1 MHRLVAFGCSNTY
14 GEALENP
21 KEQAWPSVLAEMLN
35 YECVNLSYPGSS
47 PRYVIYKMQKFNFRK
62 TDIVVVLW
70 PEVSRYCCIQEDD
83 SVKHIGIWYY
93 SKGKTTKNLYEE
105 MFTKKHAEYDFDL
118 FDSYAKMLFNNKN
131 IKYLDY
137 VGPYFWLDKNKYKME
152 LLDYGSD
159 GRHPGVKSH
168 KNFAQ
173 YVYKNIKE

>member
-21 KEQAWPSVLAEMLN
+21 QEQAWPSVLAEMLN

-93 SKGKTTKNLYEE
+93 SKDKTTKNAMMVSIGRLANILTHLLY
-105 MFTKKHAEYDFDL
+105 FSA
-118 FDSYAKMLFNNKN
+118 MLS
-131 IKYLDY
+131 
-137 VGPYFWLDKNKYKME
+137 NKYSPVLSVSPPDRAE
-152 LLDYGSD
+152 L
-159 GRHPGVKSH
+159 R
-168 KNFAQ
+168 
-173 YVYKNIKE
+173 